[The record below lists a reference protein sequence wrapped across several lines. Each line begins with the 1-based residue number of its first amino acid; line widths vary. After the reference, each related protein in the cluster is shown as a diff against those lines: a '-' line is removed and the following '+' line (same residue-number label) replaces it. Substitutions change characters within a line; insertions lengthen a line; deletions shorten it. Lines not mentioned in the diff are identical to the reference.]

1 MKIRGVA
8 LSIVVFALWL
18 LIFSQAAKTLDPY
31 KVLGVDRNASQR
43 EVQKAFHKLSLQY
56 HPDKNKNKGAQEKFA
71 QINNEEKNYDMY
83 GDERA
88 VLDLMGHGG
97 PGGWQHMGGQGNSKS
112 FSFSF
117 GNSGG
122 QGSSNFDLNDIFSN
136 FFGGDKS
143 GASHF
148 GGFSGS
154 SRTQSGGF
162 GGSSRTQ
169 SGGFGGSSRTQSGGF
184 GGSSRSQSS
193 GFSGTSWT
201 QSGSG
206 NYPKSIQDIN
216 SQVFKKEIADQGIT
230 WLLLSYS
237 PTLSGIQYYESI
249 IEEVATSLQGA
260 LKAGSINCE
269 NEPTFCKELGIY
281 PRKAP
286 RVFVYSYKAIESGSL
301 VEYKGD
307 WATEKFKGFCQ
318 EHLPRF
324 SKRVDLDTFDFSS
337 GTVERLPRVM
347 LLSTKKDTPVIWRAL
362 SGLYRKRFIFYD
374 VEVHDASDKV
384 VKKLGVDALPAIVG
398 ISVKDLNS
406 AIQELSTLLNGF
418 EKKNKKA
425 TSSQTKKPET
435 ESVDKQ
441 IHLLTASNFDAICGE
456 TIPVCLIGVFRS
468 SKAREKVESILSVVS
483 QKSLSRRQNPYSGSK
498 DSISYTLLDATKQP
512 AFLTAFDNSGFK
524 SFDKLLIAYKPRKGK
539 FAAYTSEITVEEVER
554 FIILYLILIS
564 GRGLSSMILIS
575 IWEEASH
582 YKCFMIEL
590 RAYERSHPS
599 LVLLNVISSWI
610 WIYIKIK
617 LI

>member
-1 MKIRGVA
+1 MRSIRFGLFRPFFLIKNSKISLVSCGGATGGAHVYITAEVSGCFQPAKSINTPPFLQQKPSTLTRFLGLIETQA
-8 LSIVVFALWL
+8 NGKFRRLFTSSLSNITQTR
-18 LIFSQAAKTLDPY
+18 IKI
-31 KVLGVDRNASQR
+31 KVLKRSSHRLIMHMKFYLMKRR
-43 EVQKAFHKLSLQY
+43 EKIMICM
-56 HPDKNKNKGAQEKFA
+56 G
-71 QINNEEKNYDMY
+71 MR
-83 GDERA
+83 GA
-88 VLDLMGHGG
+88 VLDLMLAILGTTGDILTS
-97 PGGWQHMGGQGNSKS
+97 QVVDQVDGNIWVDREIPSH
-112 FSFSF
+112 
-117 GNSGG
+117 
-122 QGSSNFDLNDIFSN
+122 
-136 FFGGDKS
+136 
-143 GASHF
+143 SHF
-148 GGFSGS
+148 PL
-154 SRTQSGGF
+154 
-162 GGSSRTQ
+162 
-169 SGGFGGSSRTQSGGF
+169 
-184 GGSSRSQSS
+184 
-193 GFSGTSWT
+193 GTVVPFWWFQWFIQNS
-201 QSGSG
+201 SGSG

-260 LKAGSINCE
+260 LKAGSIYCE

-307 WATEKFKGFCQ
+307 WATKNLKGFCQ

-398 ISVKDLNS
+398 WMSNGEKHVLRTGISVKDLNS

-441 IHLLTASNFDAICGE
+441 IHLLTASNLDAICGE

-524 SFDKLLIAYKPRKGK
+524 SFDKLLIAYKSRKGK

-554 FIILYLILIS
+554 FI
-564 GRGLSSMILIS
+564 SS
-575 IWEEASH
+575 
-582 YKCFMIEL
+582 
-590 RAYERSHPS
+590 
-599 LVLLNVISSWI
+599 VLNGDIQFT
-610 WIYIKIK
+610 KIK
-617 LI
+617 QKPKLR

>member
-1 MKIRGVA
+1 MATYGWTGKFQVI
-8 LSIVVFALWL
+8 
-18 LIFSQAAKTLDPY
+18 LIFL
-31 KVLGVDRNASQR
+31 
-43 EVQKAFHKLSLQY
+43 
-56 HPDKNKNKGAQEKFA
+56 
-71 QINNEEKNYDMY
+71 
-83 GDERA
+83 
-88 VLDLMGHGG
+88 
-97 PGGWQHMGGQGNSKS
+97 
-112 FSFSF
+112 

-169 SGGFGGSSRTQSGGF
+169 SGGFGGSSRSQSSGFSGSSRTQSGGF

-193 GFSGTSWT
+193 GFSSTSWT

-281 PRKAP
+281 PEKHP
-286 RVFVYSYKAIESGSL
+286 EVFAKNI
-301 VEYKGD
+301 
-307 WATEKFKGFCQ
+307 C
-318 EHLPRF
+318 PRF

-384 VKKLGVDALPAIVG
+384 VKKLGVDALPAIVGWMSNGEKHVLRTG

-524 SFDKLLIAYKPRKGK
+524 SFHKLLIAYKPRKGK

-554 FIILYLILIS
+554 FI
-564 GRGLSSMILIS
+564 SSVLMGT
-575 IWEEASH
+575 
-582 YKCFMIEL
+582 Y
-590 RAYERSHPS
+590 S
-599 LVLLNVISSWI
+599 LPR
-610 WIYIKIK
+610 
-617 LI
+617 

>member
-1 MKIRGVA
+1 MIQRSEPRMKIRGVA

-71 QINNEEKNYDMY
+71 QINNAYEILSDEEKRKNYDMY
-83 GDERA
+83 GDERGSPGFNGGSPGFDA
-88 VLDLMGHGG
+88 GNPGDNGGYTYFTSGG

-169 SGGFGGSSRTQSGGF
+169 SGGFGGSSR
-184 GGSSRSQSS
+184 SQSS

-206 NYPKSIQDIN
+206 NYPKSIPDIN

-286 RVFVYSYKAIESGSL
+286 RVFVYSYKAIQSGSL

-307 WATEKFKGFCQ
+307 WATKNLKGFCQ
-318 EHLPRF
+318 EHLPIF

-398 ISVKDLNS
+398 WMTNGEKHVLRTGISVKDLNS

-418 EKKNKKA
+418 AKKNKKA

-435 ESVDKQ
+435 ESMDKQ

-539 FAAYTSEITVEEVER
+539 FAAYTREITVEEVER
-554 FIILYLILIS
+554 FI
-564 GRGLSSMILIS
+564 SS
-575 IWEEASH
+575 
-582 YKCFMIEL
+582 
-590 RAYERSHPS
+590 
-599 LVLLNVISSWI
+599 VLNGDIQFT
-610 WIYIKIK
+610 KIK
-617 LI
+617 QKPKLR

>member
-1 MKIRGVA
+1 
-8 LSIVVFALWL
+8 
-18 LIFSQAAKTLDPY
+18 
-31 KVLGVDRNASQR
+31 
-43 EVQKAFHKLSLQY
+43 
-56 HPDKNKNKGAQEKFA
+56 
-71 QINNEEKNYDMY
+71 MY
-83 GDERA
+83 GDERGSPGFDA
-88 VLDLMGHGG
+88 GNPGNNGGYTYFTSGG

-162 GGSSRTQ
+162 GGSSRSQ
-169 SGGFGGSSRTQSGGF
+169 SSGFSGSSRTQSGGF

-260 LKAGSINCE
+260 LKAGSIYCE

-286 RVFVYSYKAIESGSL
+286 R
-301 VEYKGD
+301 
-307 WATEKFKGFCQ
+307 GFCQ

-398 ISVKDLNS
+398 WMSNGEKHVLRTGISVKDLNS

-418 EKKNKKA
+418 EKKEQEGNLK
-425 TSSQTKKPET
+425 
-435 ESVDKQ
+435 
-441 IHLLTASNFDAICGE
+441 
-456 TIPVCLIGVFRS
+456 S

-524 SFDKLLIAYKPRKGK
+524 SFDKLIDSLQISEGEVCCIYK
-539 FAAYTSEITVEEVER
+539 
-554 FIILYLILIS
+554 
-564 GRGLSSMILIS
+564 
-575 IWEEASH
+575 
-582 YKCFMIEL
+582 
-590 RAYERSHPS
+590 
-599 LVLLNVISSWI
+599 
-610 WIYIKIK
+610 
-617 LI
+617 